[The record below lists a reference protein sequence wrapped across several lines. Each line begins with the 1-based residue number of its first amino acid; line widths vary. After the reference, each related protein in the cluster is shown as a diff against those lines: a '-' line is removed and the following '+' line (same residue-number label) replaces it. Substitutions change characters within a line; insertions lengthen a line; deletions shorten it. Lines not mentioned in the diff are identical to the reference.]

1 VRVLVTGDRGYI
13 GAVLVPMLE
22 ERGIDVVGMDS
33 HFYHGC
39 GFGDAARETAGERR
53 DIRDA
58 AVQDLTGFDSVVH
71 LAALS
76 NDPVSDLDPGLTYE
90 INHRAAVR
98 LARLAR
104 SAGVARFVFSS
115 SCSNYGASGSDL
127 LDETAPFRPV
137 APYGISK
144 VKAEKGLID
153 LATDNFSPVLL
164 RSATAYGVSPQLRCD
179 VVLNNLVA
187 WAVATGKVHIK
198 SDGAAWRPLVHVED
212 ICQAFLAVLEAPR
225 DAVHAEAFNVVAQGE
240 NYRICDVA
248 ATVAEVVGC
257 DVEFAGD
264 ASPDARNYRVDG
276 SKIAATLPAFQPQWD
291 VRTGAEQLYKA
302 FSNYPVVVDDFEGW
316 RYRRIGQIKRLLN
329 LNQLTPDLRWKGTG
343 RCRDG
348 CGGVSSF
355 GDQA

>member
-22 ERGIDVVGMDS
+22 SRGIDVVGMDS
-33 HFYHGC
+33 DFYQEC
-39 GFGDAARETAGERR
+39 SFGDTPNEVVSVRR
-53 DIRDA
+53 DIRDV
-58 AVQDLTGFDSVVH
+58 AVDDLVGFDGVVH

-76 NDPVSDLDPGLTYE
+76 NDPVSDLDPRLTYD

-104 SAGVARFVFSS
+104 SAGVPRFVFSS
-115 SCSNYGASGSDL
+115 SCSNYGASGPDV
-127 LDETAPFRPV
+127 LDETAPFNPV

-144 VKAEKGLID
+144 VHAEEGLLR
-153 LATDNFSPVLL
+153 LATDSFSPVLL
-164 RSATAYGVSPQLRCD
+164 RSATAYGASPKLRCD

-187 WAVATGKVHIK
+187 WAFATGKVRIK
-198 SDGAAWRPLVHVED
+198 SDGKAWRPLVHVED

-225 DAVHAEAFNVVAQGE
+225 EAVHAEAFNVVAQGE
-240 NYRICDVA
+240 NYQIRDVA
-248 ATVAEVVGC
+248 TTVAEVVGC

-276 SKIAATLPAFQPQWD
+276 SKIAARLPGFQPRWT

-302 FSNYPVVVDDFEGW
+302 FIDRPVTVDDFEGW
-316 RYRRIGQIKRLLN
+316 RYRRIGQLMRLLD
-329 LNQLTPDLRWKGTG
+329 LAELDPDLRWK
-343 RCRDG
+343 R
-348 CGGVSSF
+348 SS
-355 GDQA
+355 